1 MKFFGAQK
9 IATLPGTLRANNC
22 NKIEVSVCGDSMLP
36 TYKDGDT
43 ISFNKF
49 TGQHLSVGLVV
60 LCSHPY
66 QRNKKIVKRITKIE
80 SDDLVYIRGDNPSF
94 STDSRS
100 YGPISKSK
108 IIALKTEK

>member
-1 MKFFGAQK
+1 MKFFGAQR

-22 NKIEVSVCGDSMLP
+22 NKIEVSICGDSMLP
-36 TYKDGDT
+36 TYKDGET

-80 SDDLVYIRGDNPSF
+80 SDDSVYIRGDNPSF

-108 IIALKTEK
+108 IIAIKTEK

>member
-22 NKIEVSVCGDSMLP
+22 NKIEVSICGDSMLP

-80 SDDLVYIRGDNPSF
+80 SDDSVYIRGDNPSF

-108 IIALKTEK
+108 IIAIKTEK